1 MLEEV
6 REKLRLLV
14 PLIERAK
21 KGVVY
26 SDFEDEIGTGSVV
39 DLPGTCGTVGS
50 PEFAQFRKKA
60 QHYLR
65 EHLSHPAVAK
75 LRSGKPLGDGDI
87 ADLQGVLVRAGIADE
102 ESFATASEHAGSFGL
117 FIRSLVG
124 LDQAA
129 AKRAF
134 VDSST
139 IRDTAR
145 TRRSSS
151 I

>member
-75 LRSGKPLGDGDI
+75 LRSGKP
-87 ADLQGVLVRAGIADE
+87 
-102 ESFATASEHAGSFGL
+102 SETETSQ
-117 FIRSLVG
+117 ISREYS
-124 LDQAA
+124 
-129 AKRAF
+129 
-134 VDSST
+134 
-139 IRDTAR
+139 
-145 TRRSSS
+145 
-151 I
+151 